1 MKLLTVD
8 QNKLATRRVN
18 EAIEKR
24 IGQLRLDLKALKEEL
39 SNRGLQLDSGV
50 AYQEFARLAGTTL
63 DDLIWGAWM
72 ALRDFLGEVDLTAP
86 NGLAREVH
94 EFLRPQT
101 DQLERVALGVVYENL
116 HTLKEGNPKY
126 RNELDLAL
134 KKAIGD
140 RKRQV
145 WNRVCT
151 DSQLL
156 EERLRKE
163 QQIDDRRER
172 RADRRALTTAIWT
185 VVATVVLT
193 TLAGLLIRPRGE
205 LAGVARPENVQQVE
219 VLPDTT
225 SADAVARAP
234 LDTATVDTT
243 R

>member
-8 QNKLATRRVN
+8 QNEIATRRVN

-72 ALRDFLGEVDLTAP
+72 ALRDFLGEVDLIAP
-86 NGLAREVH
+86 TGLARDVH

-151 DSQLL
+151 DSRLL

-163 QQIDDRRER
+163 QQVDDRRER

-193 TLAGLLIRPRGE
+193 TLAGLLFRPRGE
-205 LAGVARPENVQQVE
+205 PAGVARPESIQQVE

-225 SADAVARAP
+225 SADTVVRAP